1 MPGSPASP
9 GVPASPGSPA
19 SPGVPASPGSPAS
32 PGVPAPA
39 DPAASD
45 APALGRL
52 LQDLASELNLLGHGF
67 AAASG
72 LHATDVQALLAVMRA
87 APGPD
92 GGPGG
97 ITPGRLRDELALTS
111 GAVTAVLDRLERAGH
126 IRRTRDAA
134 DRRQVFVH
142 YLPGAGRMAGEWFA
156 PVARRT
162 EAVRGEFT
170 PAELAAVAR
179 FLGRMTEEL
188 EALRHTR

>member
-1 MPGSPASP
+1 MTLSEQDPSTPPPA
-9 GVPASPGSPA
+9 PAPSDS
-19 SPGVPASPGSPAS
+19 
-32 PGVPAPA
+32 PAPA
-39 DPAASD
+39 DPSATVPSD
-45 APALGRL
+45 TPALGRL
-52 LQDLASELNLLGHGF
+52 LQALASEMNLLGHGF

-87 APGPD
+87 EPGR
-92 GGPGG
+92 GGT
-97 ITPGRLRDELALTS
+97 TPGRLGEELALSS

-134 DRRQVFVH
+134 DRRQVLVH
-142 YLPGAGRMAGEWFA
+142 YLPGAGRMAAEWFA

-179 FLGRMTEEL
+179 FLGRMTTEL
-188 EALRHTR
+188 EDLRHSRRPA

>member
-1 MPGSPASP
+1 MSEQEPSTPPTMP
-9 GVPASPGSPA
+9 V
-19 SPGVPASPGSPAS
+19 
-32 PGVPAPA
+32 
-39 DPAASD
+39 AAD

-52 LQDLASELNLLGHGF
+52 LQDLASELHLLGHGF

-87 APGPD
+87 APGQD

-97 ITPGRLRDELALTS
+97 ITPGRLREELALTS

-134 DRRQVFVH
+134 DRRQVLVH
-142 YLPGAGRMAGEWFA
+142 YLPGAGLMAAEWFA

-162 EAVRGEFT
+162 EVVRGEFT
-170 PAELAAVAR
+170 AAELAAVAR
-179 FLGRMTEEL
+179 FLGRLTGELEEL
-188 EALRHTR
+188 RYTR